1 MVSLGDAIV
10 MCRRRISLTDH
21 KILVQRQAFLLRGI
35 SPPSEQRFLLAGTR
49 LSVCFVV
56 GHLRKLSM
64 PVVMEC
70 VLDVSAM
77 NLLQTSKWTI
87 AIRPATITT
96 RHGTTSLTT
105 HDLINKCCGDDSH
118 LPLVHYASF
127 VTDDV

>member
-35 SPPSEQRFLLAGTR
+35 SPPSEQRFLLAGAG

-56 GHLRKLSM
+56 GHLCERSEPRGTLISL
-64 PVVMEC
+64 PVMEC

-87 AIRPATITT
+87 AIRP
-96 RHGTTSLTT
+96 RDY
-105 HDLINKCCGDDSH
+105 HDTAP
-118 LPLVHYASF
+118 PLSYHPRPY
-127 VTDDV
+127 